1 MSIDNV
7 TQRMINTDDELL
19 YFVSRYMKYVFDNAE
34 NKRNEIYARSWAM
47 NSLNCSKQYTIGC
60 TPDI

>member
-1 MSIDNV
+1 
-7 TQRMINTDDELL
+7 MINTDDELL